1 MELKEVDINSI
12 RLNPK
17 NPRIIK
23 DDKFKKLCKSIKD
36 FPEMMNIRPIV
47 VDENMMVLGGN
58 MRLKACKELKLDK
71 VPICYVNELTEEQ
84 KNEFIIKDNNSF
96 GEWDYKELG
105 NWDKELL
112 NDWGTDIKKINLLTA
127 QLDILRFKFIIP
139 PFSIL
144 DTTQGYWQERKK
156 NWHTLI
162 GDNGESRENTLG
174 GGGSIKPLDEGV
186 SILDPVLSEIINLW
200 FSYDKCK
207 VFDPFAG
214 DSVFGYVSSF
224 LGKSFTGI
232 ELRQEQA
239 DLNND
244 RIKEFK
250 NSKYICDD
258 GQNVL
263 KHIEIKSQDLLFSCP
278 PYFDLEKYSNLEN
291 DASNQKTYEDFL
303 KIIDNTFTDSIK
315 CLKDNRFAVITVG
328 NIRDK
333 KGRYIR
339 FVDDIKDIFIKNGM
353 YLYNEMILIEPIGNL
368 RLRVTKQMETRK
380 IGKRHQNTLV
390 FYKGNP
396 DNILVFYNGDPKEIK
411 KIYPNINESSN
422 V

>member
-1 MELKEVDINSI
+1 
-12 RLNPK
+12 
-17 NPRIIK
+17 
-23 DDKFKKLCKSIKD
+23 
-36 FPEMMNIRPIV
+36 
-47 VDENMMVLGGN
+47 
-58 MRLKACKELKLDK
+58 
-71 VPICYVNELTEEQ
+71 
-84 KNEFIIKDNNSF
+84 
-96 GEWDYKELG
+96 
-105 NWDKELL
+105 
-112 NDWGTDIKKINLLTA
+112 
-127 QLDILRFKFIIP
+127 
-139 PFSIL
+139 
-144 DTTQGYWQERKK
+144 
-156 NWHTLI
+156 
-162 GDNGESRENTLG
+162 
-174 GGGSIKPLDEGV
+174 
-186 SILDPVLSEIINLW
+186 
-200 FSYDKCK
+200 
-207 VFDPFAG
+207 
-214 DSVFGYVSSF
+214 
-224 LGKSFTGI
+224 
-232 ELRQEQA
+232 
-239 DLNND
+239 
-244 RIKEFK
+244 
-250 NSKYICDD
+250 
-258 GQNVL
+258 
-263 KHIEIKSQDLLFSCP
+263 
-278 PYFDLEKYSNLEN
+278 LEN